1 MYPSWYKDGNI
12 MKITA
17 KLQCILGDLK
27 IEIPEGII
35 DKSKERGR
43 ELKASHDWRGLG
55 DCKNLHISRIFH

>member
-1 MYPSWYKDGNI
+1 

-55 DCKNLHISRIFH
+55 DRKNLHIS